1 MEIKIDI
8 IGDDVEL
15 TTLLHILMIKNH
27 SPKEETAVKTQNAK
41 KLGRPKKTG
50 RPKKAPD
57 PVPGPEQQDDD
68 PDERERDEIREKI
81 FGNE

>member
-15 TTLLHILMIKNH
+15 TAFLHNLMINH

-57 PVPGPEQQDDD
+57 PVPRPEQQDDD
-68 PDERERDEIREKI
+68 PDEREIDEIREKI

>member
-1 MEIKIDI
+1 MKIKIDI

-15 TTLLHILMIKNH
+15 TTFLHSLMINPI
-27 SPKEETAVKTQNAK
+27 PKEEMAVKTRNAK

-50 RPKKAPD
+50 RSKKAPD
-57 PVPGPEQQDDD
+57 PVPGPEQQDED
-68 PDERERDEIREKI
+68 PDEREIDEIREKI